1 MMPSVKWAKALKTV
15 VSAMSN
21 AQKLATVEKN
31 NVSGV
36 GLKTVFNILDRWG
49 CSAEQVQKILQ
60 ISRPAYYKY
69 RKAPEQASLTHD
81 QIERLS
87 YLVNIHGCLRMIFE
101 NPKNVYGFMALKN
114 DNPYFNG
121 KSPLEI
127 ISTGQFAAL
136 YETFR
141 RIDVLRGGLW

>member
-1 MMPSVKWAKALKTV
+1 MGESPKTV
-15 VSAMSN
+15 VSVMSN

-31 NVSGV
+31 
-36 GLKTVFNILDRWG
+36 
-49 CSAEQVQKILQ
+49 
-60 ISRPAYYKY
+60 
-69 RKAPEQASLTHD
+69 

-127 ISTGQFAAL
+127 ISTGQFPAL

>member
-1 MMPSVKWAKALKTV
+1 
-15 VSAMSN
+15 MSQ
-21 AQKLATVEKN
+21 AQKLKPLEK
-31 NVSGV
+31 SRAPGV
-36 GLKTVFNILDRWG
+36 GLKTVFIILDRWG
-49 CSAEQVQKILQ
+49 CTAEQIQNILQ

-69 RKAPEQASLTHD
+69 RKNPEQANLTHD

-87 YLVNIHGCLRMIFE
+87 YLLNIHGCLRMIFD
-101 NPKNVYGFMALKN
+101 NPKNVYGFMSLEN

-127 ISTGQFAAL
+127 ISSGQFAAL

>member
-1 MMPSVKWAKALKTV
+1 MNQA
-15 VSAMSN
+15 SAVQAIDRGQLS
-21 AQKLATVEKN
+21 AT
-31 NVSGV
+31 
-36 GLKTVFNILDRWG
+36 GLKTVLTILERWG
-49 CSAEQVQKILQ
+49 CSAEQVQRILQ

-69 RKAPEQASLTHD
+69 RKNPHQASLTQD
-81 QIERLS
+81 QLERLS
-87 YLVNIHGCLRMIFE
+87 YLLNIHGCLRPLFE

-114 DNPYFNG
+114 DNPFFND

-141 RIDVLRGGLW
+141 RIDALRGGLW

>member
-1 MMPSVKWAKALKTV
+1 
-15 VSAMSN
+15 MSN

-36 GLKTVFNILDRWG
+36 GLKTVFNIL
-49 CSAEQVQKILQ
+49 
-60 ISRPAYYKY
+60 
-69 RKAPEQASLTHD
+69 D

-127 ISTGQFAAL
+127 ISTGQFPAL

>member
-1 MMPSVKWAKALKTV
+1 MNEQSAVV
-15 VSAMSN
+15 VSVMSN
-21 AQKLATVEKN
+21 AQKLEPVKKD

-36 GLKTVFNILDRWG
+36 GLKTVFTILDRWG
-49 CSAEQVQKILQ
+49 CTPEQIQKILQ

-69 RKAPEQASLTHD
+69 RKRPEQANLTHD

-87 YLVNIHGCLRMIFE
+87 YLVNIHSCLRMIFE

-114 DNPYFNG
+114 DNPYFSG
-121 KSPLEI
+121 RSPLEV

-136 YETFR
+136 YETFK